1 MSHSFEH
8 LLSPIVI
15 RGHVLKNR
23 MISSSCLPHFLQ
35 GPEIFPSESIISFV
49 ENIARAGSALV
60 TIPDRFNNTRHMPM
74 EDIKRG
80 PCWDPTDP
88 SVDNYLSAMVEAVHF
103 QGSLISAQLSKF
115 QSIPHDVGVYEHM
128 GVYRPQMML
137 DLDDPGPGVPV
148 SEGPFAPA
156 PIKAMNREQMDAVID
171 EISSRCA
178 YYKSVGFDAV
188 CLHFAYNYNVLA
200 CFLSSETNRRT
211 DEYGGSVANRAR
223 FPLEIVDAIR
233 KTCGEGFIIELQV
246 SGDCMPEDEFIEFAR
261 LCEGRADILQL
272 RLNDMDNSHATSY
285 NYNGSDIPPT
295 LKFAEAAK
303 KAGVKILTAPNG
315 GFHDPEMNERF
326 IAEGKTDLISAARPF
341 ICDGDYGRKIIEER
355 TDTILPCLHCN
366 KCHEHVHGSF
376 ISSCA
381 VNPEVGLAH
390 RLDRMI
396 EPAHGGRKIAVIGA
410 GPAGMRAALLL
421 AERGNSVTLYEKSAV
436 PGGQLTH
443 ADYPEFKWALRE
455 YKDRLIYLIG
465 MNDRIKLLLNTEATP
480 EMIAAEGFDAV
491 VTAVGAKA
499 KIPAI
504 SGIDST
510 RVYTPLEVYG
520 REHELGRRVVVI
532 GGSETGTETG
542 MYLAEA
548 GHEVTVLTR
557 NAHLAENAWCV
568 HAYALLRRRWL
579 SENGFTGITGAVTT
593 SVADGVVRYSD
604 AAGDHEIE
612 CDSIVVSGGVEPL
625 TGEALAFSSCA
636 RYFFNIGDSNTPGN
650 VRSCNRMA
658 LAAAAKL

>member
-1 MSHSFEH
+1 MGHSFEH

-74 EDIKRG
+74 EDVKRG
-80 PCWDPTDP
+80 PCWDPSDP

-115 QSIPHDVGVYEHM
+115 DSIPHDVGVYEHM

-137 DLDDPGPGVPV
+137 DLDDPGPGAKVAD
-148 SEGPFAPA
+148 GPFAPA
-156 PIKAMNREQMDAVID
+156 PLREMDRAVMDAVID
-171 EISSRCA
+171 EITSRCL

-200 CFLSSETNRRT
+200 CFLSSETNKRT
-211 DEYGGSVANRAR
+211 DEYGGSVENRAR

-233 KTCGEGFIIELQV
+233 KACGDSFIIELQV
-246 SGDCMPEDEFIEFAR
+246 SGDSMPEEEFVRFAQ

-272 RLNDMDNSHATSY
+272 RLNDMDNSHATAY
-285 NYNGSDIPPT
+285 NYDGRSIPPT
-295 LKFAEAAK
+295 LKFAEAVK
-303 KAGVKILTAPNG
+303 KAGVNILTAPNG
-315 GFHDPEMNERF
+315 GFHDPAMNEKL

-341 ICDGDYGRKIIEER
+341 ICDTGYGRKIIEER
-355 TDTILPCLHCN
+355 TDEIFPCLHCN

-390 RLDRMI
+390 RLDKMVD
-396 EPAHGGRKIAVIGA
+396 PTPGGRHIAIIGG
-410 GPAGMRAALLL
+410 GPAGMRAALLC
-421 AERGNSVTLYEKSAV
+421 AERGNRVALYEKAPV
-436 PGGQLTH
+436 LGGQLIH

-455 YKDRLIYLIG
+455 YKDRLISLVEK
-465 MNDRIKLLLNTEATP
+465 NDRITVHLNTEATP
-480 EMIAAEGFDAV
+480 DAISSAGFDAV
-491 VTAVGAKA
+491 IAAIGAGAKLPG
-499 KIPAI
+499 IP
-504 SGIDST
+504 GIDRT

-520 REHELGRRVVVI
+520 HEQELGRRVVVI
-532 GGSETGTETG
+532 GGSETGVETG

-557 NAHLAENAWCV
+557 NAHLAEKAWCV

-579 SENGFTGITGAVTT
+579 SEETFTGITGAVTA
-593 SVADGVVRYSD
+593 SISDGTVRYTD
-604 AAGDHEIE
+604 GTGEHELH
-612 CDSIVVSGGVEPL
+612 CDSIIVSGGVEPR
-625 TGEALAFSSCA
+625 TAEALAFSSCA
-636 RYFFNIGDSNTPGN
+636 RYFFNIGDSSAPGN

-658 LAAAAKL
+658 LAAASKL